1 MKQIKLYLGA
11 LLSIILVA
19 CCIVMTAGCENGNV
33 KKLKSEVRK
42 ANAMCP
48 LNFGVY
54 GDLLSV
60 KYNEKE
66 NNVLFV
72 YSLNEKLAGHSF
84 IKKNKKNMEK
94 AAKLLVASKSFDDIR
109 KDILNA
115 QASLTL
121 VYKIPSNGKT
131 ASIVLSYDELK
142 EMVKNPL
149 SEREI
154 KTMKIENAIEMENTA
169 CPREI
174 EKGVVLNK
182 VTLEEDYVVYSCSVD
197 ENMYDMDILGN
208 NAVALKSSIHNELKE
223 CGNDFLMR
231 NNFIT
236 MTELGYGIKYHY
248 YGTKTDKYVD
258 IKITPSEL
266 ASMF

>member
-11 LLSIILVA
+11 LLSIIFVA
-19 CCIVMTAGCENGNV
+19 CCIVVTAGCENGNV

-48 LNFGVY
+48 MNLGVS
-54 GDLLSV
+54 GDLLSIQ
-60 KYNEKE
+60 YNEKE

-72 YSLNEKLAGHSF
+72 YSLNENIAGHTF

-94 AAKLLVASKSFDDIR
+94 AAKLFVASESFDDIR

-121 VYKIPSNGKT
+121 IYKIPSNGKT
-131 ASIVLSYDELK
+131 ASIFLSYDELK
-142 EMVKNPL
+142 EMVENPL

-154 KTMKIENAIEMENTA
+154 KIMKIENKVEMENNS
-169 CPREI
+169 CPQEV
-174 EKGVVLNK
+174 EKGIILTK
-182 VTLEEDYVVYSCSVD
+182 VYIEDNYVVYSYSMD
-197 ENMYDMDILGN
+197 EDEYDMRLLER
-208 NAVALKSSIHNELKE
+208 NAASLKSNTEDQIKE
-223 CGNDFLMR
+223 DSKDLILCNNLNLMR
-231 NNFIT
+231 
-236 MTELGYGIKYHY
+236 ELGYGIKYHY
-248 YGTKTDKYVD
+248 YGTKSSKYVG